1 MLDQEFSGDIAVV
14 TGGAAGLGREIS
26 LALALSG
33 AKVLALDVDLV
44 GLEETKAIA
53 AESGGEVIV
62 LQCDVADSEKV
73 KEAFSYVEK
82 EFGLC
87 TIMVAAAGIALYTEY
102 LAMAEKDMDRAI
114 AVNLKGPLLCAQES
128 LRHMEKA
135 GRGSIIF
142 ISSVQAVMSLFG
154 CVVYAATKAGLIAA
168 ARTLALEA
176 GKMGVRVNTISPGT
190 IDTPMLARDLAS
202 MNREEASKFLE
213 KVKAANVLGRIGKP
227 SEIADAVKYLSSS
240 KASYVTG
247 IDLRVDAG
255 FTALKVI

>member
-1 MLDQEFSGDIAVV
+1 MSSEFAGEVAVV
-14 TGGAAGLGREIS
+14 TGGGAGIGREIC
-26 LALALSG
+26 LALAASG
-33 AKVLALDVDLV
+33 AKVSALDVDIV
-44 GLEETKAIA
+44 ALEETM
-53 AESGGEVIV
+53 SLSVLRGGHLKIF
-62 LQCDVADSEKV
+62 QCDVADSKNV
-73 KEAFSYVEK
+73 ASAFEFSEK

-87 TIMVAAAGIALYTEY
+87 TIMVAAAGIALYSDY
-102 LAMAEKDMDRAI
+102 LSMGEKDMDRTI

-128 LRHMEKA
+128 LRQMERA
-135 GRGSIIF
+135 GKGSIIF

-154 CVVYAATKAGLIAA
+154 CVVYAATKSGLIAA

-202 MNREEASKFLE
+202 MNREEAAKFLE
-213 KVKAANVLGRIGKP
+213 KVKAANVLGRIGTP

-240 KASYVTG
+240 NASYVTG

-255 FTALKVI
+255 FSALKII

>member
-53 AESGGEVIV
+53 AESGGGVIV

-102 LAMAEKDMDRAI
+102 LAMGEKDMDRAI

-128 LRHMEKA
+128 LRQMEKA
-135 GRGSIIF
+135 GRGSILF
-142 ISSVQAVMSLFG
+142 ISSVQAVTSLFG
-154 CVVYAATKAGLIAA
+154 CLV
-168 ARTLALEA
+168 
-176 GKMGVRVNTISPGT
+176 
-190 IDTPMLARDLAS
+190 
-202 MNREEASKFLE
+202 
-213 KVKAANVLGRIGKP
+213 
-227 SEIADAVKYLSSS
+227 
-240 KASYVTG
+240 
-247 IDLRVDAG
+247 
-255 FTALKVI
+255 